1 MTYFIALLSFGSVLS
16 YLTITTTQAY
26 DQLILI
32 LLFKYL
38 LLTLENTRKAVKL
51 RKPLLYIVG
60 TRA

>member
-1 MTYFIALLSFGSVLS
+1 MTYFIALLIFGSVLS